1 MVALVLL
8 SYLQDEL
15 KCLLVLREEV
25 GMLLTLMMIH
35 QDKAHESYDEHE
47 DTLSLAQES
56 QASDKIMEDVHKLI
70 NEADWA
76 LALATVQ
83 R

>member
-1 MVALVLL
+1 
-8 SYLQDEL
+8 
-15 KCLLVLREEV
+15 
-25 GMLLTLMMIH
+25 MLLTLMMIH

-83 R
+83 RQEALLIMRSLDADVSHCRTLIAG